1 MQPGDV
7 VSWRGVNRR
16 ETGEIRVIGNRGI
29 IILLANGKAVVADI
43 SSLRKEE
50 GNG

>member
-1 MQPGDV
+1 MQLGDK

-16 ETGEIRVIGNRGI
+16 ETGEIRVIGERGI
-29 IILLANGKAVVADI
+29 IILPASGKAVIADI

-50 GNG
+50 GNR